1 MTVSVKIPTPLRS
14 LTDGLSEVSIP
25 GQTVQ
30 EVISE
35 IGQQYPGL
43 QEKLLDEHGQPR
55 MFVNI
60 YLNDEDIR
68 YLNNLETT
76 LKDGDQLYI
85 IPAIA
90 GG

>member
-14 LTDGLSEVSIP
+14 LTDGLADISVP

-30 EVISE
+30 DVISQ

-43 QEKLLDEHGQPR
+43 QEKLCDEEGNLR
-55 MFVNI
+55 MYVNI

-68 YLNNLETT
+68 YLDNLKTK
-76 LKDGDQLYI
+76 LQDGDKMYI

>member
-14 LTDGLSEVSIP
+14 LTDGLAEISAT

-30 EVISE
+30 EVISQ
-35 IGQQYPGL
+35 IGQQYSGI
-43 QEKLLDEHGQPR
+43 QEKLCDEEGNLR

-68 YLNNLETT
+68 YLDKLETK
-76 LKDGDQLYI
+76 LQDGDKLYI